1 MRVLILE
8 YITGGG
14 LLGQDLPPNLM
25 REGDLMLGAVLRE
38 IGALPSVSAIST
50 RDPRLPA
57 PDTGASFLVPA
68 GGEDIWDMWGRA
80 VEAADALW
88 PIAPETGGALER
100 MSRLAAAGGKRLLG
114 SSPEAVRIAGSKRAT
129 CEVLARHG
137 IPTVETRTA
146 EAGLPPSRFGWVV
159 KPDDG
164 AGAEDSHIFEDAE
177 AAARWLAGAES
188 AGRVVQP
195 FLPGEAASLSV
206 LFREG
211 RAFVLSCNRQDVAR
225 AGGTF
230 RYRGFDVGA
239 REDLRPA
246 LEEIAQKIAKA
257 LPGLFGYAGI
267 DLMMTADGPVVLEI
281 NPRLTTS
288 YAGLGAALERNV
300 AGLVLDL
307 AAGRDIPA
315 VRPKRAVRVE
325 VEGGD
330 D

>member
-1 MRVLILE
+1 
-8 YITGGG
+8 
-14 LLGQDLPPNLM
+14 LGEDLPPGLA
-25 REGDLMLGAVLRE
+25 REGDLMLGALLRE
-38 IGALPSVSAIST
+38 IGALPSVSAISM

-68 GGEDIWDMWGRA
+68 AGQDIWDLWERA
-80 VEAADALW
+80 LDAVDALW

-100 MSRLAAAGGKRLLG
+100 MSRLAASHGKRLLG

-129 CEVLARHG
+129 CELLARHG
-137 IPTVETRTA
+137 IPAVETRTVD
-146 EAGLPPSRFGWVV
+146 AGLPPSRFGWVV

-177 AAARWLAGAES
+177 ALGGWLAGAES

-195 FLPGEAASLSV
+195 FQPGEAASLSA
-206 LFREG
+206 LFRQG
-211 RAFVLSCNRQDVAR
+211 RAFVLSCNRQDIAR
-225 AGGTF
+225 EGGTF

-246 LEEIAQKIAKA
+246 FEEIAQKIAKA

-288 YAGLGAALERNV
+288 YAGLGAALDRNV

-315 VRPKRAVRVE
+315 LRPKHTVRVA

-330 D
+330 G